1 MVVVSVTPPPLP
13 VIVMVRLPRLER
25 ELTLIFIVDVPEPG
39 AAIELGLKVTV
50 WPLPNPEAD
59 KEIAE
64 LNPPEMVVVT
74 VEAPELPLTTVT
86 VVGDAL
92 MVKLGDVPVT
102 VSDTVVVA
110 TVLPE
115 VPVTVMR

>member
-1 MVVVSVTPPPLP
+1 M
-13 VIVMVRLPRLER
+13 IVMVRLPRLER
-25 ELTLIFIVDVPEPG
+25 ELTLIFIIDVPEPG
-39 AAIELGLKVTV
+39 TGTELGVKVTV

-64 LNPPEMVVVT
+64 LNPPETVVVM
-74 VEAPELPLTTVT
+74 VEVPELPLTTVT

-102 VSDTVVVA
+102 VSETVVVA
-110 TVLPE
+110 TVPPE
-115 VPVTVMR
+115 VPVTVIR